1 MGRLPGFVLLL
12 IFCFSTVA
20 RLGSQ
25 QSLPQTD
32 IDHNEWIAGV
42 LKATQSIKVGMT
54 RSDLTKVFTTE
65 GGLSTTSQRTY
76 VHRQCPYIKVDV
88 KFAAS
93 SRDEELPTDKIV
105 EISRPFLAW
114 SVGD

>member
-32 IDHNEWIAGV
+32 SDHTEWIAGV
-42 LKATQSIKVGMT
+42 LRVTNKN
-54 RSDLTKVFTTE
+54 LHE
-65 GGLSTTSQRTY
+65 ST
-76 VHRQCPYIKVDV
+76 
-88 KFAAS
+88 
-93 SRDEELPTDKIV
+93 
-105 EISRPFLAW
+105 
-114 SVGD
+114 